1 MALTWNMT
9 RVAGHEAMHEQK
21 GEWAK
26 SETLIWASM
35 AIGMSTITEDN
46 WPEFWARFDYYD
58 RLVRINYSSV
68 TATDVLRRVGLS
80 TNADDRTESQFIK
93 RLSTTLLQ
101 DARRDALNEEKAA
114 KANDPMWSDAY
125 AS

>member
-1 MALTWNMT
+1 
-9 RVAGHEAMHEQK
+9 MHEQK

>member
-1 MALTWNMT
+1 MPLNWNMT
-9 RVAGHEAMHEQK
+9 RVAGHEALHEEK

-26 SETLIWASM
+26 SETLIWATM

-58 RLVRINYSSV
+58 RLVRLNYSSI
-68 TATDVLRRVGLS
+68 TATDVLRRVGLW
-80 TNADDRTESQFIK
+80 TNADNRTESQFIK
-93 RLSTTLLQ
+93 RLSTTLLA
-101 DARRDALNEEKAA
+101 DAKREALNDAKAA
-114 KANDPMWSDAY
+114 RAVEPMWSDSY